1 MYSLTHFRQRE
12 ALLLAITAPHSHRR
26 TIGTCAALRAA
37 FFSACRLPMHA
48 GQRKAQMPTGVPQS
62 THFCERLRL
71 VIAGAPSLFPC
82 AAA

>member
-1 MYSLTHFRQRE
+1 LAHNLQCV
-12 ALLLAITAPHSHRR
+12 ALEVAITAPHSQRR
-26 TIGTCAALRAA
+26 TTGISAALRAA
-37 FFSACRLPMHA
+37 FCCALRLPMHA